1 MAAANLQEILEH
13 IGNVDPAQVQG
24 MDAVILFDL
33 SGEEGGTWTVTLAD
47 GQVEVEEGETAS
59 PTMTLS
65 MDARDFVAMSNGEL
79 NAVNAFMQGRIKVS
93 GDMAL
98 AMQLQSLL
106 T

>member
-79 NAVNAFMQGRIKVS
+79 NAVNAFMQGKIKIS

-106 T
+106 M